1 MDQKEG
7 ALVILLEPFVAGG
20 GRAVAERNVDDIWAT
35 LDCARLPLD
44 RLVGVRR
51 GQDHMRRVNRAGYM
65 GVRVRFKASRRSS
78 TRSR

>member
-20 GRAVAERNVDDIWAT
+20 GRAVAERNVDNIWAT

-51 GQDHMRRVNRAGYM
+51 GQDLYASCQRAGYM
-65 GVRVRFKASRRSS
+65 GVRVRFKASRSS

>member
-20 GRAVAERNVDDIWAT
+20 WRAVAEGNVDDNRAT

-51 GQDHMRRVNRAGYM
+51 GQDLCASCQPCRVSG
-65 GVRVRFKASRRSS
+65 RVSS
-78 TRSR
+78 LQSFEEVLDAE